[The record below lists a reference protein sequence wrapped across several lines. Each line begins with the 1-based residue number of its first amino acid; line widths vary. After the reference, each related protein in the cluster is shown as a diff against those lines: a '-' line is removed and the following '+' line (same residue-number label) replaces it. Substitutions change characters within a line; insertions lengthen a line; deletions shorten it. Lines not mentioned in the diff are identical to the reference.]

1 MPNVEGA
8 NQDTYFQKSGTAT
21 PGHEIPEM
29 NNKGKEVNTN
39 INIQVSRWYTR
50 MEHVMAK
57 NIHANK

>member
-1 MPNVEGA
+1 MFGLR
-8 NQDTYFQKSGTAT
+8 FSRG
-21 PGHEIPEM
+21 GHFTRSESPEM